1 VLIVTGIGQQT
12 DQAGQMTHARFQ
24 EDAAEIIAKGGCTDA
39 QPVSDHSA
47 VISGDDLERY
57 VCFRFA
63 EAKALAK
70 EFLKGAFRMDRIERR
85 RRTDEDGGH
94 GCGLQADA
102 QVASIE
108 WQDMRGKFAP
118 AFAGKPNG

>member
-1 VLIVTGIGQQT
+1 
-12 DQAGQMTHARFQ
+12 
-24 EDAAEIIAKGGCTDA
+24 
-39 QPVSDHSA
+39 
-47 VISGDDLERY
+47 
-57 VCFRFA
+57 
-63 EAKALAK
+63 
-70 EFLKGAFRMDRIERR
+70 MDRIERR
-85 RRTDEDGGH
+85 RRSDEDGGH